1 MCDTLVKKKNKTK
14 ELSLRQDAV
23 TLTSSQNLIMVMA
36 TKTRSLQNL
45 KWLSWTSL
53 AALLCKVK

>member
-1 MCDTLVKKKNKTK
+1 MCDTLVNQKNETK

-23 TLTSSQNLIMVMA
+23 TLTSSQNLTMVMA
-36 TKTRSLQNL
+36 TKTCLQNL